1 MYFGKYNDYS
11 RCIIVINT
19 KLWSMLT
26 VILKYSNTTQI
37 SHQVNDSN
45 VSLELATENPG
56 HSS

>member
-26 VILKYSNTTQI
+26 IILKYSNTTQI
-37 SHQVNDSN
+37 SHHTNDSN
-45 VSLELATENPG
+45 VSLELARENLR

>member
-26 VILKYSNTTQI
+26 VILKYSNTAQI
-37 SHQVNDSN
+37 SHQVNDSS
-45 VSLELATENPG
+45 VSLELARKNPG
-56 HSS
+56 QSS